1 MFAYACGGCSGLF
14 TVRYLTVVRGATR
27 AGLTTSE
34 REPER
39 TERTHARF
47 CNVIEP
53 ERAHMAR
60 GVCLRN
66 GTELPSVD
74 TGGFRTVRV
83 RGILTSIPRWVW
95 SRSRRDFDCG

>member
-53 ERAHMAR
+53 KQVHSQTPWWTSSSHEAGRRLVGQKRSVYTNRLPMA
-60 GVCLRN
+60 
-66 GTELPSVD
+66 
-74 TGGFRTVRV
+74 
-83 RGILTSIPRWVW
+83 TSRM
-95 SRSRRDFDCG
+95 